1 MRAES
6 LVQADVTNKTR
17 DMLNGSRPHFQ
28 WRCQRLPDVDQLSLG
43 WNPSAR
49 ERHVNHIVFI
59 VGEIPEAS

>member
-6 LVQADVTNKTR
+6 LLQADVTNKTR

-28 WRCQRLPDVDQLSLG
+28 LGCQRLPDVDQLILG

-49 ERHVNHIVFI
+49 ERHVN
-59 VGEIPEAS
+59 PETS